1 MVAGRAQA
9 EENLCAAWATNN
21 TSSRRRQCLLQGT
34 DSFASKGG
42 RRVGEGGRET
52 NAACICES
60 N

>member
-9 EENLCAAWATNN
+9 EENLCAAWATK
-21 TSSRRRQCLLQGT
+21 THP
-34 DSFASKGG
+34 KGAG
-42 RRVGEGGRET
+42 RVCPKAQTHLHQRERERKKGGRET